1 MRTLINTIVAAL
13 APAAAF
19 AASGAHEDNS
29 GIFSTIFLGLC
40 ALIVVG
46 QLVPAAMMM
55 LGIARGVRKEAKTEA
70 A

>member
-1 MRTLINTIVAAL
+1 MRTLIATIAAAL

-19 AASGAHEDNS
+19 AASGAREDNS

-46 QLVPAAMMM
+46 QLVPAVMMT
-55 LGIARGVRKEAKTEA
+55 LGIAKGLRKEAKTEA

>member
-1 MRTLINTIVAAL
+1 MKTLINTIVAAL

-55 LGIARGVRKEAKTEA
+55 LGIARGVRKEAKSEA
-70 A
+70 V